1 MDKDFY
7 GSLRKLADIGFKHVE
22 TAFWPENVSM
32 ESAASILKEMG
43 FTVSACHTDI
53 PDQKNISLICKQAK
67 AFNSNK
73 IIWHGWPED
82 QRYSTLA
89 GTRELIQMYNSAC
102 SLASNNGLHFG
113 LHNHWWEFKNKVAG
127 RYVYEILQEE
137 LNEAVFFETDIY
149 WVKVAEQNPS
159 TIIQQLQNRIQMLHI
174 KDGPAEWN
182 NQLADGNPDPMTAVG
197 KGTIDIPSILNTAK
211 KTVQW
216 LVVELDKSA
225 IDVFDALQQS
235 REYLSGFGMVRL

>member
-1 MDKDFY
+1 M
-7 GSLRKLADIGFKHVE
+7 
-22 TAFWPENVSM
+22 
-32 ESAASILKEMG
+32 
-43 FTVSACHTDI
+43 
-53 PDQKNISLICKQAK
+53 
-67 AFNSNK
+67 
-73 IIWHGWPED
+73 
-82 QRYSTLA
+82 
-89 GTRELIQMYNSAC
+89 
-102 SLASNNGLHFG
+102 
-113 LHNHWWEFKNKVAG
+113 KV
-127 RYVYEILQEE
+127 
-137 LNEAVFFETDIY
+137 T
-149 WVKVAEQNPS
+149 EQNPS

-197 KGTIDIPSILNTAK
+197 KGTIDIPSILNAAK